1 LGFCKYFSRGY
12 AQNKITENVECEIMQ
27 VVLDEANE
35 SYQSD
40 VVLELPS
47 NSVDEMEQNIEKIV
61 AKLQQLKK

>member
-1 LGFCKYFSRGY
+1 
-12 AQNKITENVECEIMQ
+12 MQ